1 MPDLSEGVCYG
12 SQAEVLQSCLLHP
25 CAIWQ
30 GGMRMKD
37 VYEREMDYRLAKGV
51 VRSMRRRELITY
63 PEFCRMNTVLIR
75 ELHPVWGQL
84 SFILDGENADIA

>member
-1 MPDLSEGVCYG
+1 MPGMPEEVNYG
-12 SQAEVLQSCLLHP
+12 SKADVLQPYLLYP
-25 CAIWQ
+25 DALWQ

-51 VRSMRRRELITY
+51 VRSMRRQELITY
-63 PEFCRMNTVLIR
+63 PEYCRMNTVLVR

-84 SFILDGENADIA
+84 SFILDEKNRDIA

>member
-1 MPDLSEGVCYG
+1 
-12 SQAEVLQSCLLHP
+12 
-25 CAIWQ
+25 
-30 GGMRMKD
+30 MKD

-84 SFILDGENADIA
+84 SFILDGKNLDIA

>member
-1 MPDLSEGVCYG
+1 MPGLPEGVFNG
-12 SQAEVLQSCLLHP
+12 SQADILQSCLLYP

-30 GGMRMKD
+30 GGVRMKD
-37 VYEREMDYRLAKGV
+37 AYEREMDYRLAKSV

-63 PEFCRMNTVLIR
+63 PEYCRMNTVLIR

-84 SFILDGENADIA
+84 SFILDGQSAGIA

>member
-1 MPDLSEGVCYG
+1 
-12 SQAEVLQSCLLHP
+12 
-25 CAIWQ
+25 
-30 GGMRMKD
+30 MKNA
-37 VYEREMDYRLAKGV
+37 YEQEMDYRGAKGV
-51 VRSMRRRELITY
+51 VRSMRQRELITY

>member
-1 MPDLSEGVCYG
+1 MSDLSEGVCYG
-12 SQAEVLQSCLLHP
+12 SQADVLQPYLLYP
-25 CAIWQ
+25 DALWQ
-30 GGMRMKD
+30 GGMHMKD
-37 VYEREMDYRLAKGV
+37 AYEREMDYRLAKGV

>member
-1 MPDLSEGVCYG
+1 MPGLSEGIHHG
-12 SQAEVLQSCLLHP
+12 SQADILQPCLLHP

-30 GGMRMKD
+30 GVVRMKNA
-37 VYEREMDYRLAKGV
+37 YEREMDYRLAKGV

-84 SFILDGENADIA
+84 SFILDGQSAGIT

>member
-1 MPDLSEGVCYG
+1 
-12 SQAEVLQSCLLHP
+12 
-25 CAIWQ
+25 
-30 GGMRMKD
+30 
-37 VYEREMDYRLAKGV
+37 

-84 SFILDGENADIA
+84 SFILDGKNLDIA